1 MPHAPL
7 PPELVEFLERP
18 NPAVVASLRP
28 DGSPATVATW
38 YDWEDGRFLLNMDA
52 SRRRLEYM
60 RNDPRVALTV
70 LDDAN
75 WYRHVS
81 LLGVVERIEADD
93 DLRDI
98 DRLAIR
104 YTGSPFGSRDA
115 ERYSAW
121 VRVDACHAWDG
132 SGPWVLGATD

>member
-1 MPHAPL
+1 MPRAPL
-7 PPELVEFLERP
+7 PPELVEFLEHP

-38 YDWEDGRFLLNMDA
+38 YDWEYGRVLLNMDA
-52 SRRRLEYM
+52 SRRRLQYM

-70 LDDAN
+70 LGDAG
-75 WYRHVS
+75 WSRHVS
-81 LLGVVERIEADD
+81 LFGVVERIEVDE

-104 YTGSPFGSRDA
+104 YTGSPFRSRDA

-121 VRVDACHAWDG
+121 VRVDAWHAWDG
-132 SGPWVLGATD
+132 SCPWLPH